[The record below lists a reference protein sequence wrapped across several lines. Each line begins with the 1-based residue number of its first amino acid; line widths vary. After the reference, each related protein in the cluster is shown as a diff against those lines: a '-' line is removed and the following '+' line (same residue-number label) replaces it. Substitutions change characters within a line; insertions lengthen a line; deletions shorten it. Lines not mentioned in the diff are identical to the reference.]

1 MGQLTDN
8 PSPTWCRG
16 RKVTP
21 QSYTKPILPAC
32 AANQPVQTVCSPLQR
47 HGKQT
52 LPLCLLWVPFA
63 AASTYQ
69 TLEFCHPALH
79 LRLRTPLLSTFLT
92 MRSVEELRTPP
103 CTYKAKLTAAARC
116 GIQVGQLRL
125 TLVANL
131 AWKEGLGPYTK
142 KDGL

>member
-1 MGQLTDN
+1 M
-8 PSPTWCRG
+8 SR
-16 RKVTP
+16 P
-21 QSYTKPILPAC
+21 QSHAPELHETNSPRV

-63 AASTYQ
+63 AASTYP

-103 CTYKAKLTAAARC
+103 CTYKANLTAAALC
-116 GIQVGQLRL
+116 GIQVGQLRS
-125 TLVANL
+125 TLAANL
-131 AWKEGLGPYTK
+131 ARTLRKASDRTET